1 MPSLEKG
8 NTFEENT
15 FVAGQI
21 VCDKA
26 LKGLAAIFGPESSDI
41 NEIIQSTSTS
51 LQIPQFQTF
60 WNPNWQQSPT
70 TFNLHPS
77 AGSLSQALATLVRDN
92 DWKRYTVIYENEDGL
107 LRLRE
112 SLKQRK
118 PNDLTLTFR
127 KLGPGPDY
135 RSVLKQIKNSEDF
148 RFILDCKADHILEVL
163 RQAREV
169 KLLEDYH
176 SYILTDL
183 DAHSLNWNEFTDV
196 SSNISTIR
204 LINPDSDTARY
215 LGKLW
220 RINPK
225 QLKTQTALM
234 YDAFNVFV
242 TGFRDLAQNEEPKV
256 TPLSCSEMDVS
267 EHGESLGKVIKKV
280 SKFLV

>member
-21 VCDKA
+21 GSIFLLNIRFNFIWENVVVCDKA

-135 RSVLKQIKNSEDF
+135 R
-148 RFILDCKADHILEVL
+148 
-163 RQAREV
+163 
-169 KLLEDYH
+169 
-176 SYILTDL
+176 
-183 DAHSLNWNEFTDV
+183 
-196 SSNISTIR
+196 
-204 LINPDSDTARY
+204 
-215 LGKLW
+215 
-220 RINPK
+220 
-225 QLKTQTALM
+225 
-234 YDAFNVFV
+234 
-242 TGFRDLAQNEEPKV
+242 
-256 TPLSCSEMDVS
+256 
-267 EHGESLGKVIKKV
+267 
-280 SKFLV
+280 